1 MSVYPLPV
9 CKFQVDVYQNEK
21 VGKKML
27 PLLPENKILHYG
39 HFDILLAKLKNIA
52 IMINN
57 L

>member
-39 HFDILLAKLKNIA
+39 HFDILLAKLKI
-52 IMINN
+52 
-57 L
+57 